1 MKQSFEFKYF
11 STATQEN
18 EEDIDI
24 EHSDGEDDDNIA
36 GYSVENAYLDEK
48 EEAIL
53 ALKEF
58 ATHTGVAFLPYLEK
72 SYENVYKMIDHPQED
87 IRKASIE
94 ALTSFIIAL
103 KKHENVQGV
112 ANVVANYIPKLGT
125 IVRDD
130 EDCSVVMSAL
140 DAYAE
145 LLKELKALAIP
156 TEDLRDTI
164 FTCINDVMLG
174 KVACQ
179 FNENDPIERGGAG
192 DEDQEE
198 SEYDEAIIEAAG
210 NILPLFGNA
219 MTVDM
224 FAMLFGRIFPVI
236 IQKIVSFC
244 TFLFETF
251 L

>member
-1 MKQSFEFKYF
+1 M
-11 STATQEN
+11 
-18 EEDIDI
+18 
-24 EHSDGEDDDNIA
+24 
-36 GYSVENAYLDEK
+36 V
-48 EEAIL
+48 
-53 ALKEF
+53 
-58 ATHTGVAFLPYLEK
+58 
-72 SYENVYKMIDHPQED
+72 DHPQED

-103 KKHENVQGV
+103 KKHENFQGV
-112 ANVVANYIPKLGT
+112 ATVVANYVPKLGT

-140 DAYAE
+140 DAYSE
-145 LLKELKALAIP
+145 LLRELKELAIP

-164 FTCINDVMLG
+164 FTCINDVMMG

-179 FNENDPIERGGAG
+179 FNDPIERGAG

-198 SEYDEAIIEAAG
+198 SEYDEAIVEAAG
-210 NILPLFGNA
+210 NILPLFGKA

-236 IQKIVSFC
+236 IQKIVSSFWFFYRMLLG
-244 TFLFETF
+244 FLPFNIEGRLTCYCCCDGHHVGF
-251 L
+251 TYNLDRYLI

>member
-1 MKQSFEFKYF
+1 M
-11 STATQEN
+11 
-18 EEDIDI
+18 
-24 EHSDGEDDDNIA
+24 
-36 GYSVENAYLDEK
+36 
-48 EEAIL
+48 
-53 ALKEF
+53 ALREF
-58 ATHTGVAFLPYLEK
+58 AIHTGVAFLPYLEK

-94 ALTSFIIAL
+94 ALTSFIIAIM
-103 KKHENVQGV
+103 KQGNTQGV
-112 ANVVANYIPKLGT
+112 ANVVTNFIPKLGT

-130 EDCSVVMSAL
+130 EDCTVVMSAL
-140 DAYAE
+140 DAFAE
-145 LLKELKALAIP
+145 LLKELKELAIP

-179 FNENDPIERGGAG
+179 FNDPIEKGAG

-210 NILPLFGNA
+210 NILPLFGKA
-219 MTVDM
+219 MHVDM

-236 IQKIVSFC
+236 IKKIVSL
-244 TFLFETF
+244 LFSKFHRHILKLYIFYSKNHSIRKKCLPKDPLVSDVWPNVSLLYKTTQANISAQ
-251 L
+251 

>member
-1 MKQSFEFKYF
+1 M
-11 STATQEN
+11 
-18 EEDIDI
+18 
-24 EHSDGEDDDNIA
+24 
-36 GYSVENAYLDEK
+36 DEK

-72 SYENVYKMIDHPQED
+72 SYENVYKMVDHPQED

-103 KKHENVQGV
+103 RKHENIQGV
-112 ANVVANYIPKLGT
+112 ATVVANYIPKLGT

-145 LLKELKALAIP
+145 LLRELKELAIP

-179 FNENDPIERGGAG
+179 FNDPIERGGG

-210 NILPLFGNA
+210 NILPLFGKA

-236 IQKIVSFC
+236 IQKIVSSFFKQFVRF
-244 TFLFETF
+244 TLI
-251 L
+251 